1 MFVRKY
7 STKVLEVVK
16 LLRPSARLVAR
27 HQTLQIRKNEAALI
41 HSSLESIVIFGH
53 FRFQTK
59 KQGIIIAPG
68 IKDDALKEFIL
79 NTLNLNFNLGQNC
92 NFLQIC
98 AYHLRTDFS
107 RKYFCHDQ
115 NYFTGSNVGV

>member
-92 NFLQIC
+92 KFPSNLC
-98 AYHLRTDFS
+98 VSLTD
-107 RKYFCHDQ
+107 
-115 NYFTGSNVGV
+115 